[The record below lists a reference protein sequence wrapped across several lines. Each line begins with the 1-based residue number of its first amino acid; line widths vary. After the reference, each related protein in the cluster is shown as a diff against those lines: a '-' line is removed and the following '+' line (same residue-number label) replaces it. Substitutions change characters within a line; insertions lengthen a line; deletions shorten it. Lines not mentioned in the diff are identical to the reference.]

1 LLRSSSISKR
11 FSPLGLS
18 AIGQSNLVGANPAT
32 PSTQPK
38 FHRNIRWWRGQDH
51 LLHKKLIT
59 VTGSRHYEET
69 LANIGFDKLF
79 SEEEANELIPRL
91 EILMRQLQM
100 QATSL
105 RARIDEL
112 SVTDP
117 SILHCAMS
125 EIVGR
130 YPELRSFATNMA
142 DAAAQIE
149 SFGCILKDIDLGLI
163 DFPYDADDEVVFLC
177 WQFGEPRVVAWHSV
191 NGGFSERQPLAGA
204 PNRWLN

>member
-1 LLRSSSISKR
+1 M
-11 FSPLGLS
+11 P
-18 AIGQSNLVGANPAT
+18 
-32 PSTQPK
+32 
-38 FHRNIRWWRGQDH
+38 
-51 LLHKKLIT
+51 
-59 VTGSRHYEET
+59 
-69 LANIGFDKLF
+69 NIGFDKLF

-105 RARIDEL
+105 RVRIDEL

-117 SILHCAMS
+117 SILHSAMS

-163 DFPYDADDEVVFLC
+163 DFPYDTGYDVVFLC
-177 WQFGEPRVVAWHSV
+177 WQFGESRVVAWHSV
-191 NGGFSERQPLAGA
+191 DSGFSQRQLLPDA
-204 PNRWLN
+204 PNRYLN

>member
-1 LLRSSSISKR
+1 MRK
-11 FSPLGLS
+11 
-18 AIGQSNLVGANPAT
+18 
-32 PSTQPK
+32 
-38 FHRNIRWWRGQDH
+38 
-51 LLHKKLIT
+51 
-59 VTGSRHYEET
+59 T
-69 LANIGFDKLF
+69 LPDIEFDKLF

-117 SILHCAMS
+117 SILHSAMS

-130 YPELRSFATNMA
+130 YPELRSFAANMA
-142 DAAAQIE
+142 DAASQIE

-163 DFPYDADDEVVFLC
+163 DFPYDAGDEVVFLC
-177 WQFGEPRVVAWHSV
+177 WQFGESRVVAWHSV
-191 NGGFSERQPLAGA
+191 DTGFSERQPLPGA

>member
-1 LLRSSSISKR
+1 LL
-11 FSPLGLS
+11 
-18 AIGQSNLVGANPAT
+18 
-32 PSTQPK
+32 
-38 FHRNIRWWRGQDH
+38 
-51 LLHKKLIT
+51 
-59 VTGSRHYEET
+59 
-69 LANIGFDKLF
+69 NIGFDKLF

-112 SVTDP
+112 SVDDP
-117 SILHCAMS
+117 SILHSAMS

-142 DAAAQIE
+142 EAAAQIE

-163 DFPYDADDEVVFLC
+163 DFPYDSGEDVVFLC
-177 WQFGEPRVVAWHSV
+177 WQFGESRVVAWHSV
-191 NGGFSERQPLAGA
+191 DTGFSERQPLPGA
-204 PNRWLN
+204 PDRWLN

>member
-1 LLRSSSISKR
+1 M
-11 FSPLGLS
+11 P
-18 AIGQSNLVGANPAT
+18 
-32 PSTQPK
+32 
-38 FHRNIRWWRGQDH
+38 
-51 LLHKKLIT
+51 
-59 VTGSRHYEET
+59 
-69 LANIGFDKLF
+69 NIGFDRLF

-112 SVTDP
+112 SVADP
-117 SILHCAMS
+117 SIMHSAMS

-130 YPELRSFATNMA
+130 YPELRSFAANMA
-142 DAAAQIE
+142 DAASQIE

-163 DFPYDADDEVVFLC
+163 DFPYDAGDEVVFLC
-177 WQFGEPRVVAWHSV
+177 WQFGESRVVAWHSV
-191 NGGFSERQPLAGA
+191 DTGFSERQPLPGA

>member
-1 LLRSSSISKR
+1 M
-11 FSPLGLS
+11 P
-18 AIGQSNLVGANPAT
+18 
-32 PSTQPK
+32 
-38 FHRNIRWWRGQDH
+38 NI
-51 LLHKKLIT
+51 
-59 VTGSRHYEET
+59 
-69 LANIGFDKLF
+69 AFDRLF

-117 SILHCAMS
+117 SIVHSAMS

-130 YPELRSFATNMA
+130 YPELHSFATNMA

-163 DFPYDADDEVVFLC
+163 DFPYDAGDEVVFLC
-177 WQFGEPRVVAWHSV
+177 WQFGESRVVAWHSV
-191 NGGFSERQPLAGA
+191 DTGFSERQPLPGA

>member
-1 LLRSSSISKR
+1 M
-11 FSPLGLS
+11 P
-18 AIGQSNLVGANPAT
+18 
-32 PSTQPK
+32 
-38 FHRNIRWWRGQDH
+38 
-51 LLHKKLIT
+51 
-59 VTGSRHYEET
+59 
-69 LANIGFDKLF
+69 NIGFDKLF

-117 SILHCAMS
+117 SILHSAMS

-130 YPELRSFATNMA
+130 YPELRSFTANMA

-163 DFPYDADDEVVFLC
+163 DFPYDSGEEVVFLC
-177 WQFGEPRVVAWHSV
+177 WQFGESRVVAWHSV
-191 NGGFSERQPLAGA
+191 DTGFSDRQPLPGA

>member
-1 LLRSSSISKR
+1 L
-11 FSPLGLS
+11 P
-18 AIGQSNLVGANPAT
+18 
-32 PSTQPK
+32 
-38 FHRNIRWWRGQDH
+38 
-51 LLHKKLIT
+51 
-59 VTGSRHYEET
+59 
-69 LANIGFDKLF
+69 NIGFDKLF

-112 SVTDP
+112 SVDDP
-117 SILHCAMS
+117 SILHSAMS

-163 DFPYDADDEVVFLC
+163 DFPYDAGDDIVFLC
-177 WQFGEPRVVAWHSV
+177 WQFGESRVIAWHSV
-191 NGGFSERQPLAGA
+191 DTGFSERQPLPGA
-204 PNRWLN
+204 PDRYLN

>member
-1 LLRSSSISKR
+1 L
-11 FSPLGLS
+11 P
-18 AIGQSNLVGANPAT
+18 
-32 PSTQPK
+32 
-38 FHRNIRWWRGQDH
+38 
-51 LLHKKLIT
+51 
-59 VTGSRHYEET
+59 
-69 LANIGFDKLF
+69 NIGFDKLF

-112 SVTDP
+112 SVDDP
-117 SILHCAMS
+117 SIVHSAMS

-163 DFPYDADDEVVFLC
+163 DFPYDSGEDVVFLC
-177 WQFGEPRVVAWHSV
+177 WQFGESRVVAWHSV
-191 NGGFSERQPLAGA
+191 DTGFSERQPLPGA
-204 PNRWLN
+204 PDRYLN

>member
-1 LLRSSSISKR
+1 L
-11 FSPLGLS
+11 P
-18 AIGQSNLVGANPAT
+18 
-32 PSTQPK
+32 
-38 FHRNIRWWRGQDH
+38 
-51 LLHKKLIT
+51 
-59 VTGSRHYEET
+59 
-69 LANIGFDKLF
+69 NIGFDKLF

-91 EILMRQLQM
+91 EILMRQMQM

-112 SVTDP
+112 SVDDP
-117 SILHCAMS
+117 SILHSAMS

-163 DFPYDADDEVVFLC
+163 DFPYDAGDDIVFLC
-177 WQFGEPRVVAWHSV
+177 WQFGESRVVAWHSV
-191 NGGFSERQPLAGA
+191 DTGFSERQPLPGA
-204 PNRWLN
+204 PDRYLN

>member
-1 LLRSSSISKR
+1 L
-11 FSPLGLS
+11 P
-18 AIGQSNLVGANPAT
+18 
-32 PSTQPK
+32 
-38 FHRNIRWWRGQDH
+38 
-51 LLHKKLIT
+51 
-59 VTGSRHYEET
+59 
-69 LANIGFDKLF
+69 NIGFDRLF

-105 RARIDEL
+105 RARIEEL
-112 SVTDP
+112 SVDDP
-117 SILHCAMS
+117 SILHSQMS

-142 DAAAQIE
+142 EAAEQIE

-163 DFPYDADDEVVFLC
+163 DFPYDSGDEVVFLC
-177 WQFGEPRVVAWHSV
+177 WQFGESRVVAWHSV
-191 NGGFSERQPLAGA
+191 DTGFSDRQPLPGA

>member
-1 LLRSSSISKR
+1 M
-11 FSPLGLS
+11 
-18 AIGQSNLVGANPAT
+18 
-32 PSTQPK
+32 
-38 FHRNIRWWRGQDH
+38 
-51 LLHKKLIT
+51 
-59 VTGSRHYEET
+59 
-69 LANIGFDKLF
+69 FDRLF

-117 SILHCAMS
+117 SILHSAMT

-130 YPELRSFATNMA
+130 YPELRSFVTNMA

-149 SFGCILKDIDLGLI
+149 SFGCILQDIDLALI
-163 DFPYDADDEVVFLC
+163 DFPYHAGDEDVLLC
-177 WQFGEPRVVAWHSV
+177 
-191 NGGFSERQPLAGA
+191 L
-204 PNRWLN
+204 

>member
-1 LLRSSSISKR
+1 L
-11 FSPLGLS
+11 P
-18 AIGQSNLVGANPAT
+18 
-32 PSTQPK
+32 
-38 FHRNIRWWRGQDH
+38 
-51 LLHKKLIT
+51 
-59 VTGSRHYEET
+59 
-69 LANIGFDKLF
+69 NIGFDKLF

-112 SVTDP
+112 SVDDP
-117 SILHCAMS
+117 SILHSAMS

-142 DAAAQIE
+142 EAAAQIE

-163 DFPYDADDEVVFLC
+163 DFPYDSGEDVVFLC
-177 WQFGEPRVVAWHSV
+177 WQFGESRVVAWHSV
-191 NGGFSERQPLAGA
+191 DTGFSERQPLPGA
-204 PNRWLN
+204 PDRWLN

>member
-1 LLRSSSISKR
+1 L
-11 FSPLGLS
+11 P
-18 AIGQSNLVGANPAT
+18 
-32 PSTQPK
+32 
-38 FHRNIRWWRGQDH
+38 
-51 LLHKKLIT
+51 
-59 VTGSRHYEET
+59 
-69 LANIGFDKLF
+69 NIGFDRLF

-117 SILHCAMS
+117 SILHSAMS

-149 SFGCILKDIDLGLI
+149 AFGCILKDIDLGLI
-163 DFPYDADDEVVFLC
+163 DFPYDAGDEVVFLC
-177 WQFGEPRVVAWHSV
+177 WQFGESRVVAWHSV
-191 NGGFSERQPLAGA
+191 DSGFSERQPLPGA

>member
-1 LLRSSSISKR
+1 M
-11 FSPLGLS
+11 
-18 AIGQSNLVGANPAT
+18 
-32 PSTQPK
+32 PS
-38 FHRNIRWWRGQDH
+38 
-51 LLHKKLIT
+51 
-59 VTGSRHYEET
+59 
-69 LANIGFDKLF
+69 IGFDKLF

-105 RARIDEL
+105 RARIDQL
-112 SVTDP
+112 SVDDP
-117 SILHCAMS
+117 SILHSAMS

-163 DFPYDADDEVVFLC
+163 DFPYDAGDDIVFLC
-177 WQFGEPRVVAWHSV
+177 WQFGESRVVAWHSV
-191 NGGFSERQPLAGA
+191 DAGFSERQPLPGA
-204 PNRWLN
+204 PDRYLN

>member
-1 LLRSSSISKR
+1 M
-11 FSPLGLS
+11 
-18 AIGQSNLVGANPAT
+18 T
-32 PSTQPK
+32 
-38 FHRNIRWWRGQDH
+38 
-51 LLHKKLIT
+51 
-59 VTGSRHYEET
+59 
-69 LANIGFDKLF
+69 NIGFDKLF

-112 SVTDP
+112 SVDDP
-117 SILHCAMS
+117 SILHSAMS

-142 DAAAQIE
+142 DAAEQIE

-163 DFPYDADDEVVFLC
+163 DFPYDSGDEIVFLC
-177 WQFGEPRVVAWHSV
+177 WQFGESRVVAWHSV
-191 NGGFSERQPLAGA
+191 DTGFSERQPLPGA
-204 PNRWLN
+204 PDRYLN